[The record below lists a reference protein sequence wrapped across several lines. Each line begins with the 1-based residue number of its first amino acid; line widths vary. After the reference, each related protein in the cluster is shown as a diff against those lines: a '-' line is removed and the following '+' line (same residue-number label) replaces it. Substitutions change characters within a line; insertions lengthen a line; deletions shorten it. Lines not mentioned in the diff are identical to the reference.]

1 MIGLTCK
8 LHFRLI
14 LAKVPVDP
22 AANLNGDNA
31 ATGGG
36 GRQGA
41 LKADNSGPALS
52 QLKFCFRCMS
62 AMTWSRSI
70 PADAYQGGRH
80 PINVVITSDV
90 EQVLQLLD
98 GEVQHEL

>member
-80 PINVVITSDV
+80 PINVVIISDV
-90 EQVLQLLD
+90 EHVVQLLD